1 MEKIKE
7 IINQLEMNQQIK
19 AEDIPDL
26 DLYMDQVIQL
36 FERNYATS
44 KRKED
49 EKILTK
55 TMINNYAKG
64 KLFFP
69 IKNKRY
75 SKEHILLIN
84 LIYQLKGGL
93 TLHDIKLTL
102 EGLNDLQSEGV
113 LDLETYYETYL
124 TVLENNTEEFKDE
137 LQEKL
142 HSVENEMKKIDSHQE
157 ELKNVLTIL
166 SFVHMSNLYRKT
178 AEKLIDQL
186 LLANKE
192 DE

>member
-84 LIYQLKGGL
+84 FIYQLKGGL

-102 EGLNDLQSEGV
+102 ESLNDLQSEGV

-142 HSVENEMKKIDSHQE
+142 HSVENEMKKIDSHQD